1 MSTTIKLETYIK
13 HTKHM
18 SLVELATY
26 LVCLKV
32 ECVCVAKSATCL
44 FLAGKKE
51 GIFTTASAVY

>member
-1 MSTTIKLETYIK
+1 
-13 HTKHM
+13 M